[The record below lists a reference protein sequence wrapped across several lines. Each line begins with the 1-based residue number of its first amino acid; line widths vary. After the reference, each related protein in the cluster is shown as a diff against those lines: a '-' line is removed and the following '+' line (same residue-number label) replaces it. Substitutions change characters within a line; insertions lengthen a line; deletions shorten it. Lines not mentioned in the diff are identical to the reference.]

1 MKCIV
6 GLGNP
11 GAKYEDTRHNLG
23 FALLDQIVAHLELAP
38 FQEQGKFKA
47 EMTRNDDPIHHW
59 FFMKPQTYMNNS
71 GEAVG
76 EFVRFYKLP
85 LNDLLVI
92 HDDLDLPFAKMKH
105 VVDRGPAGHNGVQ
118 SIIDALGSQSFHRI
132 RIGIGSSKEAG
143 IPSEDYVLQKFSAD
157 EKEKISGLLETVLD
171 DILKWTQ

>member
-11 GAKYEDTRHNLG
+11 GTKYDDTRHNLG
-23 FALLDQIVAHLELAP
+23 FALVDAIVEHLELAP
-38 FQEQGKFKA
+38 FQEQSKFKA

-92 HDDLDLPFAKMKH
+92 HDDLDLPFGEIKH

-118 SIIDALGSQSFHRI
+118 SIIDVVGSQAFHRI
-132 RIGIGSSKEAG
+132 RIGIGSNKELG
-143 IPSEDYVLQKFSAD
+143 IPSEDYVLQKFNTE
-157 EKEKISGLLETVLD
+157 EKQKISELLEPVLNI
-171 DILKWTQ
+171 ILNWA